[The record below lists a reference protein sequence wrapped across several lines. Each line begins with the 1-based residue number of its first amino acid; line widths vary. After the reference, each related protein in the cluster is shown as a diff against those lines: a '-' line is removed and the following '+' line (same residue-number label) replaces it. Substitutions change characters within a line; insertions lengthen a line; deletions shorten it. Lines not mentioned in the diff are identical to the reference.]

1 MLASAA
7 QAFSLRLERT
17 LEFAGAFLLALLL
30 GTVTLSVVLRYAAAS
45 GFTGAEEAAS
55 WLLVALVSVGLPLA
69 STTSGLRIDLFEGG
83 AASRHSRDHAQT
95 VHGSL
100 QIVGEGAKPSF
111 RLRRLAPR
119 HLRVAALRR
128 HHPAC
133 LHHPDI
139 GQRQSGS

>member
-17 LEFAGAFLLALLL
+17 LELTGAFLLALLL

-83 AASRHSRDHAQT
+83 AASRHSRDHRKLCTARCRLSGRAQN
-95 VHGSL
+95 
-100 QIVGEGAKPSF
+100 
-111 RLRRLAPR
+111 RR
-119 HLRVAALRR
+119 
-128 HHPAC
+128 
-133 LHHPDI
+133 
-139 GQRQSGS
+139 SG